1 VRRVIAPLFVLAVL
15 AFVAFAAATMVA
27 VNQMV
32 NRGQQIR
39 GGGFTIELGPWQIW
53 AFAGWLVGCAALVV
67 GGTLVEHRKRL
78 DRGARSV
85 RTRHYR
91 GDRT

>member
-1 VRRVIAPLFVLAVL
+1 VIAPLFVLAVL

-27 VNQMV
+27 VNQTV
-32 NRGQQIR
+32 NRGQIR
-39 GGGFTIELGPWQIW
+39 GGGFAIELGPWQIW

-67 GGTLVEHRKRL
+67 GGTLVERRKRIR
-78 DRGARSV
+78 RGARSV